1 MNRIII
7 AIDGSSGCGKSS
19 TARAVARALGYTYVD
34 SGAMYRA
41 TTLYFLDHG
50 ISTNNG
56 QAVEEA
62 LRHIRIDFQVNASG
76 QTEVLL
82 NGEICEDRIRDM
94 RVAGQVSAVSA
105 IPAVRSAMVARQ
117 RELGMGRGIV
127 MDGRDIGTVV
137 YPDAELKIFLTASI
151 EVRGKRR
158 QLELQ
163 QKGQQVALSE
173 IVDNLEKRD
182 LADSTRAVSPLRKAP
197 DAVEIDTSGLA
208 FDEQVETVLSLARR
222 KIGNG

>member
-1 MNRIII
+1 MKRIII

-19 TARAVARALGYTYVD
+19 SARAVAKALGYTYVD

-50 ISTNNG
+50 VPAESD

-62 LRHIRIDFQVNASG
+62 LRNIRISFRVNASG
-76 QTEVLL
+76 NSEVLL

-94 RVAGQVSAVSA
+94 RVASQVSMVSA
-105 IPAVRSAMVARQ
+105 IPAVRVAMVARQ
-117 RELGMGRGIV
+117 RELGNDRGVV

-151 EVRGKRR
+151 EVRGRRR
-158 QLELQ
+158 QLELR
-163 QKGQQVALSE
+163 QKGQEIALSD
-173 IVDNLEKRD
+173 IVENLEKRD

-197 DAVEIDTSGLA
+197 DAVEIDTSDLG
-208 FDEQVETVLSLARR
+208 FEQQVEQVLTLARR
-222 KIGNG
+222 IIGNH